1 MEYSV
6 DKITMNAFANTVLQL
21 NLSAIYWLDFWW
33 QRLRKKRLLFKL
45 ADLLAPKNLKL
56 KKSIKDQ
63 L

>member
-21 NLSAIYWLDFWW
+21 NLSAMYLLDFWW

-45 ADLLAPKNLKL
+45 ADLLAALQRF
-56 KKSIKDQ
+56 IY
-63 L
+63 